1 MQCTPSSATCWKFES
16 LCICLFTFTEH
27 IHYDAWTVRRTS
39 DGRSARPKSWPLL
52 LPLEP
57 AAQVSCS
64 PIHSVACTLA
74 YVPAMP
80 QRNSLA
86 RNSAPLYNP
95 HSRAVSSGKA
105 ARTAN
110 TPVCE
115 REHSSTQSGWS
126 SRTAAPLAA
135 ESAHPALST
144 GSSPQPQ

>member
-1 MQCTPSSATCWKFES
+1 MKRPTYMHFCS
-16 LCICLFTFTEH
+16 LSQKTSIMMHCHAST
-27 IHYDAWTVRRTS
+27 ARRTS
-39 DGRSARPKSWPLL
+39 EGRSARPKSWPRL

-86 RNSAPLYNP
+86 RNSAPFYNA
-95 HSRAVSSGKA
+95 HSRAISSGKA
-105 ARTAN
+105 AHTAN

-135 ESAHPALST
+135 ESAHSVLST
-144 GSSPQPQ
+144 GSSPQPRRKVRG